1 MPTGW
6 SRRRSGKPEGP
17 SGPVGDLRSLR
28 ARVRFA
34 GRWTPRATPPPSATC
49 GRAERFQEM
58 KTMNTRPATLRP
70 GSRSGEMRHYLSGRP
85 VNGGDTIELCFSG
98 GWVTGRYEWNS
109 EQSEQQPSFHCSI
122 VVDGGGVVERVI
134 EIPEN
139 ALVRWP

>member
-1 MPTGW
+1 
-6 SRRRSGKPEGP
+6 
-17 SGPVGDLRSLR
+17 
-28 ARVRFA
+28 
-34 GRWTPRATPPPSATC
+34 
-49 GRAERFQEM
+49 
-58 KTMNTRPATLRP
+58 MNTRPATLRP